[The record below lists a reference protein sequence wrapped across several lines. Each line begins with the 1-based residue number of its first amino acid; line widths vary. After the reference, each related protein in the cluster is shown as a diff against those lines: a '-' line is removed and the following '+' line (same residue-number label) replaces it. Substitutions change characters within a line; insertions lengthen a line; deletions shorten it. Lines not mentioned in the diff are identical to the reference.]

1 MEWRQLQSRSLTLDH
16 RELLLFFPF
25 FSTLF
30 EPGGLVSLSGKVS
43 QLKLWNSV
51 HECVNQCKIF

>member
-25 FSTLF
+25 FPTLF
-30 EPGGLVSLSGKVS
+30 EPAGLVSLSGKVFQLELLNS
-43 QLKLWNSV
+43 QSV
-51 HECVNQCKIF
+51 